1 MSEISELEEKLRQ
14 SQKKLNDLQY
24 EVNAIHME
32 LMKLKDE
39 ENGAPVM
46 SASQA
51 AQLEQR
57 TVQQGAV
64 SQPVQQ
70 KPVQPQGSP
79 YRQQTTGPQGSPY
92 RQQTTSQQGTP
103 NKQGQPAQTQQD
115 QLVPGQSGQIQA
127 GAQGRFVRPQAQS
140 MQYSGGHTPVQGYAP
155 QQPKK
160 PKKPDAEIM
169 MGIRGMGI
177 VASILVFISF
187 ILFAMY
193 LIPGLTE
200 EIKMALMFIVSIAMT
215 TVGLIFWFKKKESLF
230 FLSLGAC
237 GVGALYISLF
247 VSNIYFHMIDQIP
260 LYVLLLLWAAGVLY
274 LSRIKPLLFE
284 IIGLVGI
291 VISVFF
297 GTISCCEKTDGI
309 MLGILAIYLVVGC
322 LAFMI
327 LKMKSDVS
335 LFISNIATWI
345 GSFIIVIGCY
355 FVIYDTAFPASVLVV
370 LALILIVFNLV
381 MINQKTYHTLPFFGA
396 GYSIV
401 LLMALRSVISA
412 SDFIKGLT
420 LIVCIMLYVGVEIY
434 YKQELI
440 DRAPVGARKS
450 VGIISWQ
457 ILLLVISLYCVVMHE
472 TLNET
477 VGVFMLIIPLL
488 VYGFI
493 KDDKQSKISSLILYW
508 ILAIEISMNPVVGLI
523 YVIAVF
529 GLAVVLMYVNKN
541 QYSTAFKVVIYSTFM
556 VGLHVWIL
564 YMAVENEWD
573 GYVTTTLLMFIAGVI
588 NLAAFK
594 SPFGK
599 NWLTWEEEQ
608 GITIATSVINALLMF
623 ESLVLMYNV
632 DEDWLHVFVVMIAIM
647 LFVINSVRLLKSDST
662 PAVVYVGVKFT
673 VLLICI
679 LHSFNVVNYVISI
692 SVFALAICF
701 ILLGFKLKVK
711 SLRIYGLVTTMIFA
725 VKLIMIDI
733 KYDNV
738 LGNAVSFFISGLMC
752 FGISALYSIADK
764 KLSKGEDDQ
773 KKKDKHNEYN
783 YDYQSANQM
792 NAQMINSVNNQIN
805 NQMTNQINDQV
816 SDQMNNQMNAQVNNQ
831 LNNQS
836 D

>member
-1 MSEISELEEKLRQ
+1 MSEIDELEARLRQ
-14 SQKKLNDLQY
+14 SQKKISDLQY

-39 ENGAPVM
+39 GKPV
-46 SASQA
+46 
-51 AQLEQR
+51 QLKTEAVQKQPVKR
-57 TVQQGAV
+57 QQGA
-64 SQPVQQ
+64 QPQQRQQAPPVQ
-70 KPVQPQGSP
+70 QGSP
-79 YRQQTTGPQGSPY
+79 YRQQNLDQPQENRPVYG
-92 RQQTTSQQGTP
+92 QQGQSQ
-103 NKQGQPAQTQQD
+103 NQP
-115 QLVPGQSGQIQA
+115 
-127 GAQGRFVRPQAQS
+127 S
-140 MQYSGGHTPVQGYAP
+140 MQYNQADSQVTQF
-155 QQPKK
+155 KK

-193 LIPGLTE
+193 LIPGLTD

-215 TVGLIFWFKKKESLF
+215 TVGLILWFKKKESLF

-237 GVGALYISLF
+237 GIGALYISLF

-297 GTISCCEKTDGI
+297 GTISCCESEDGI
-309 MLGILAIYLVVGC
+309 MLGILSIYLVIGC

-327 LKMKSDVS
+327 LKMKNNVS

-355 FVIYDTAFPASVLVV
+355 FVIDDEVFPASVLVV
-370 LALILIVFNLV
+370 LMLVLIVFILI
-381 MINQKTYHTLPFFGA
+381 MINEDTYHALPFFGA
-396 GYSIV
+396 GYSVI

-420 LIVCIMLYVGVEIY
+420 LIVCVMLYVGVEIY
-434 YKQELI
+434 FRHELVN
-440 DRAPVGARKS
+440 RAPVGARKS
-450 VGIISWQ
+450 VGLIAWQ
-457 ILLLVISLYCVVMHE
+457 ILLLVISSYCVIMHE
-472 TLNET
+472 TLNEI
-477 VGVFMLIIPLL
+477 VGVFALIVPLL
-488 VYGFI
+488 VYGFV
-493 KDDKQSKISSLILYW
+493 KEDRQSKISSLVLYG
-508 ILAIEISMNPVVGLI
+508 ILAIEVSINPVAGLI
-523 YVIAVF
+523 YVIAVI
-529 GLAVVLMYVNKN
+529 GLFIALMVVKKG
-541 QYSTAFKVVIYSTFM
+541 QYSTGLKIAFYVTFII
-556 VGLHVWIL
+556 GLHVWIL
-564 YMAVENEWD
+564 DIAIKNEWD
-573 GYVTTTLLMFIAGVI
+573 EFITTTMLLAIAGVI
-588 NLAAFK
+588 NLLAFK

-599 NWLTWEEEQ
+599 NWLTEEEER
-608 GITIATSVINALLMF
+608 GITITTSVINAFLMI

-632 DEDWLHVFVVMIAIM
+632 DETWLHVFVVLIAIM
-647 LFVINSVRLLKSDST
+647 LFVINSVRLLKSDNT
-662 PAVVYVGVKFT
+662 PAIVYVGVKFT

-679 LHSFNVVNYVISI
+679 LNSFQVVNYMISI

-701 ILLGFKLKVK
+701 ILLGFKLQAK

-764 KLSKGEDDQ
+764 KLSKGEDKH
-773 KKKDKHNEYN
+773 KKHDKNDNKNDNQYN
-783 YDYQSANQM
+783 YQ
-792 NAQMINSVNNQIN
+792 VNNQIN
-805 NQMTNQINDQV
+805 NQMGYQANAMTGQMNTQANAMTGQMNTQANVQMSGQMNTQMNDQT
-816 SDQMNNQMNAQVNNQ
+816 NN
-831 LNNQS
+831 
-836 D
+836 